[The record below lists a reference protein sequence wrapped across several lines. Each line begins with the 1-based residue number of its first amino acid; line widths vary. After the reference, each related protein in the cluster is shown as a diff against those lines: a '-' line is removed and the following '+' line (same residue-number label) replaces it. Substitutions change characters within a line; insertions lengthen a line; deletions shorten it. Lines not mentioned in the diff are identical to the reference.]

1 MEEFMHKQEGDQRAV
16 MLYFDRLLSQT
27 LNLRPRLR
35 HRTPFYDLW
44 SWICYLN
51 PLKGLFR

>member
-1 MEEFMHKQEGDQRAV
+1 MEDFTYKQEGEQRAV

-35 HRTPFYDLW
+35 YRIHFYDRR